1 MCLGAQARAAN
12 EAARRNYEY
21 QLDKRERDWMQTL
34 SITNLERI
42 QYKQGI
48 DASNLGLAN
57 VYSEIQEKHGELIDQ
72 AFQQNEAEWKE
83 FLQNNTGTKL
93 AASGRTGRSAD
104 RIAALDL
111 GNYLAKGSRRAYK
124 LTQAGRKLSEQGAK
138 AAAQTRSEQMQMF
151 ANNNVIKNP
160 DLAPPKPVYQNVG
173 MASFMDA
180 LSIASSIAT
189 IATGVGSIKSAFPG
203 LGKGSFINTAPI
215 GQGAGPMAS
224 DRRLKENIKKIG
236 ESISGLGVYKFNYI
250 GKAKQYIGAM
260 ADEVIKVVPEA
271 AILADDGF
279 YRVNYNLI
287 DVDFREVANG

>member
-1 MCLGAQARAAN
+1 VCLGAQAAAAN

-21 QLDKRERDWMQTL
+21 QLDKREREWMQTL

-57 VYSEIQEKHGELIDQ
+57 VYSEIQEKHGELIDK
-72 AFQQNEAEWKE
+72 AFQENEAEWKQ
-83 FLQNNTGTKL
+83 FLQDNEGTKL

-111 GNYLAKGSRRAYK
+111 GNYLAKGSRKAYQ
-124 LTQAGRKLSEQGAK
+124 LTQAGRKLSEEGAK
-138 AAAQTRSEQMQMF
+138 AAAQTRAQQMQMF
-151 ANNNVIKNP
+151 ANNNIIKSP

-180 LSIASSIAT
+180 LSIASSIA
-189 IATGVGSIKSAFPG
+189 SIP
-203 LGKGSFINTAPI
+203 T
-215 GQGAGPMAS
+215 S

-236 ESISGLGVYKFNYI
+236 ESISGLGIYKFNYI

-271 AILADDGF
+271 AILGDDGF

-287 DVDFREVANG
+287 DVDFMEVANG